1 MQRVTQPAVNDR
13 GRALDEPCVDRWNCY
28 SRIASPLLHVH
39 RRSDRAGV
47 DRVIDVIIFK
57 TDFQPS
63 AFDRP
68 VTGHSKD
75 QIRSKL
81 TVAGV
86 ATLTVIFKRGPDG
99 ELVLHFE
106 GPEEEVEKAKTAL
119 VKE

>member
-1 MQRVTQPAVNDR
+1 
-13 GRALDEPCVDRWNCY
+13 
-28 SRIASPLLHVH
+28 
-39 RRSDRAGV
+39 V

-57 TDFQPS
+57 TDFRPS

-68 VTGHSKD
+68 VTGHSKE

-86 ATLTVIFKRGPDG
+86 ATLTVIFKRGPGG

-106 GPEEEVEKAKTAL
+106 GPEDEVEKAKTAL
-119 VKE
+119 MKE

>member
-1 MQRVTQPAVNDR
+1 LTAQE
-13 GRALDEPCVDRWNCY
+13 G
-28 SRIASPLLHVH
+28 
-39 RRSDRAGV
+39 

-57 TDFQPS
+57 TDFRPT

-68 VTGHSKD
+68 VTGHCKD

-86 ATLTVIFKRGPDG
+86 ATLTVIFKRGPLG

-106 GPEEEVEKAKTAL
+106 GPEEEIAKAKTAL
-119 VKE
+119 EQK